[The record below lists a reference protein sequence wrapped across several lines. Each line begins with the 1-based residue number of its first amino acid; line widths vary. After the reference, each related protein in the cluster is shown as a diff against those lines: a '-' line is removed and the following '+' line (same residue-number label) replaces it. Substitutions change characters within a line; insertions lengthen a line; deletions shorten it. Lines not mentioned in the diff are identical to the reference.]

1 MKGKDHTFFDQS
13 LFICDANSGHFHIN
27 KTVITHKQSVQ
38 TRIFKISYNN
48 TSKVPRNDMLE
59 ELRLGSLK
67 GSSDEQNSRQS
78 ALYELGRW
86 SECCLTL
93 YN

>member
-1 MKGKDHTFFDQS
+1 
-13 LFICDANSGHFHIN
+13 
-27 KTVITHKQSVQ
+27 
-38 TRIFKISYNN
+38 
-48 TSKVPRNDMLE
+48 MLE

-67 GSSDEQNSRQS
+67 GSSDEQNSRQR